1 MNNQNIPL
9 AHQVRPKDLS
19 EFVGQK
25 HLVGKN
31 SLLRQMIQADQVFSI
46 IFWGPPGSGKTTLAR
61 IIAEKTNCH
70 FIEYS
75 AVVAKKADVLR
86 VVKEAKERLKS
97 YQQRTILFIDE
108 VHRFNKAQQDAFLP
122 YLEDGTLILI
132 GATTENPSFRIINP
146 LLSRC
151 KVLVLNPLSSQEIGE
166 IIERGLKALN
176 LKLETKAKSFLIQ
189 YSFGDARNALNTLEI
204 ASKLKKRK
212 AKTLAVEDLKSALQ
226 RANLLYDQSEEEHY
240 NTISAYIKSMRA
252 GNPDAALYYL
262 GRMIEGGED
271 PLFIARRGVIFA
283 SEDIGMANPY
293 ALMVAVATFQACER
307 IGLPECQINLAHCT
321 VFLATQKKNRQAY
334 NAYFQALADVKKFGS
349 LPIPLALRNAP
360 TKLMKD
366 LGYGKNYEMYPDKN
380 QSLLPDKLKGKKY
393 YPQ

>member
-1 MNNQNIPL
+1 MNEQNVPL
-9 AHQVRPKDLS
+9 AHRVRPKILK
-19 EFVGQK
+19 EFVGQE

-31 SLLRQMIQADQVFSI
+31 SLLRKMIEADQVFSI

-70 FIEYS
+70 FIAYS
-75 AVVAKKADVLR
+75 AVVAKKSDVLR
-86 VVKEAKERLKS
+86 VVKEAKERLKG
-97 YQQRTILFIDE
+97 YKRRTILFIDE

-122 YLEDGTLILI
+122 YVEKGTIILI
-132 GATTENPSFRIINP
+132 GATTENPSFRIINA

-151 KVLVLNPLSSQEIGE
+151 KVLVLNPLAPEEISF
-166 IIERGLKALN
+166 IIDRGIDELKI
-176 LKLETKAKSFLIQ
+176 KIDQKARHFLIQ

-204 ASKLKKRK
+204 ASQLKPRAKKLSLDDIK
-212 AKTLAVEDLKSALQ
+212 EALQ

-262 GRMIEGGED
+262 ARMIEGGED
-271 PLFIARRGVIFA
+271 PLFIARRCVIFA
-283 SEDIGMANPY
+283 SEDVSMANPY

-321 VFLATQKKNRQAY
+321 AFLATQKKSRRSY
-334 NAYFQALADVKKFGS
+334 EAYFKALGDVKAFGS
-349 LPIPLALRNAP
+349 LPIPLHLRNAP
-360 TKLMKD
+360 TKLMKN
-366 LGYGKNYEMYPDKN
+366 LGYGKGYQMYPNKDK
-380 QSLLPDKLKGKKY
+380 SLLPRKLKGRRY
-393 YPQ
+393 Y